1 MEKHNQNCIDN
12 VYNLDMAKAKTDFQ
26 VNIRVNHEDLEFIDS
41 KAKRYGMNR
50 SQWVKYAAL
59 NAELTIAM
67 QENLRKPK
75 L

>member
-1 MEKHNQNCIDN
+1 MEKLDKDCIDN
-12 VYNLDMAKAKTDFQ
+12 VYNINMAKAKTDFQ
-26 VNIRVNHEDLEFIDS
+26 VNIRVNEQDLEFIDS
-41 KAKRYGMNR
+41 KARRYGMNR

-67 QENLRKPK
+67 QEEIRKPK

>member
-1 MEKHNQNCIDN
+1 MM
-12 VYNLDMAKAKTDFQ
+12 YTALMAKSKTDFQ
-26 VNIRVNHEDLEFIDS
+26 VNIRVNKDDLEFIDS
-41 KAKRYGMNR
+41 KASRYGMNR

-59 NAELTIAM
+59 NAELTVSM

>member
-1 MEKHNQNCIDN
+1 MM
-12 VYNLDMAKAKTDFQ
+12 YTALMANSKRDFQ
-26 VNIRVNHEDLEFIDS
+26 VNIRVNKDDLEFIDS
-41 KAKRYGMNR
+41 KARRYGMNR

-59 NAELTIAM
+59 NAELTVSM

>member
-1 MEKHNQNCIDN
+1 MEKLTKDCIDI
-12 VYNLDMAKAKTDFQ
+12 VYTDEMAKAKKDFQ
-26 VNIRVNHEDLEFIDS
+26 VNIRVNEEDLEFIDS
-41 KAKRYGMNR
+41 KARRYGMNR

-67 QENLRKPK
+67 QEEIRKPK